1 MLKSRTRL
9 VLTLVGAGLA
19 AVTLV
24 STASAA
30 EQRYA
35 SPGGAGTDCSSAAPC
50 SLREAVEG
58 VDPLKENEVIVAPGD
73 YYLPSALEALYP
85 MTIHGVTGQP
95 RPRLLFNGLGQDG
108 LVILNSTLRHV
119 EIRRAPGTD
128 TTALSATG
136 STVDQVF
143 AKAYG
148 ASWTV
153 AIKNSVIRNSI
164 VVAAGDNGD
173 ALQTDANGANTAG
186 TYRNVTAI
194 ATGSG
199 GVGIKAWAFGNGD
212 AVNVLARNVIAR
224 GGPGGSGFEAR
235 AFNPGTTAKI
245 TVGYSNF
252 PNATTDGAGAS
263 IADGGGN
270 QTAAPAFVNAAAGDY
285 RQAPGSPTIDAG
297 LAEFLSGPFD
307 IDGDPRQIGGIDIG
321 ADEFVFAP
329 AATTGPA
336 GAVTTQSATLSGS
349 VNPNGVA
356 TTYHFEYGTTAAYGS
371 TSYTTGA
378 GAGGA
383 VAASAVL
390 GGLSPA
396 TTYHYRIVATNSG
409 GVTQGVD
416 RTFTTSAPIAP
427 PPSTPPPA
435 TPPPATPP
443 PTTPPPVTSPSFAGV
458 RLVSTKLRFARRSV
472 VITLNCPAATAG
484 RCSGRSKLTARLR
497 RPGARAVSTITLG
510 RATFSIAAGK
520 QAKVRVR
527 VSRAGQRLLNRT
539 RRLRGRASN
548 AARDGAGQSKTT
560 VAAVTIRRRH
570 R

>member
-1 MLKSRTRL
+1 MLTSRTRL
-9 VLTLVGAGLA
+9 LLTLVGAALA
-19 AVTLV
+19 AATLAQP
-24 STASAA
+24 ASAVT
-30 EQRYA
+30 QRYA
-35 SPGGAGTDCSSAAPC
+35 SPAGSGTDCSAAKPC
-50 SLREAVEG
+50 SIEEAIEAAG
-58 VDPLKENEVIVAPGD
+58 GSGEREVIVAPGD
-73 YYLPSALEALYP
+73 YWLPSTLETVYP
-85 MTIHGVTGQP
+85 ATIHGVAGQP
-95 RPRLLFNGLGQDG
+95 RPRLLFNGLGLDG
-108 LVILNSTLRHV
+108 LVIHNSTLRHV

-128 TTALSATG
+128 TTALRATG

-164 VVAAGDNGD
+164 VVASGDWGD
-173 ALQTDANGANTAG
+173 ALQTDANGVDSAG

-235 AFNPGTTAKI
+235 AVNPGTTAKI
-245 TVGYSNF
+245 TVGHSNF
-252 PNATTDGAGAS
+252 PDASTDGAGAS

-270 QTAAPAFVNAAAGDY
+270 QTSAPAFVNAAAGDY

-297 LAEFLSGPFD
+297 LAEFLSGAFD

-336 GAVTTQSATLSGS
+336 SAVTTQSATLSGS
-349 VNPNGVA
+349 VNPNGVP
-356 TTYHFEYGTTAAYGS
+356 TTYHFEYGPTAAYGS
-371 TSYTTGA
+371 TTYTTGA
-378 GAGGA
+378 GNGGT
-383 VAASAVL
+383 VAAAANL

-443 PTTPPPVTSPSFAGV
+443 PTTTPPVTSPSFAGV
-458 RLVSTKLRFARRSV
+458 RLVSTRLSFARRSV
-472 VITLNCPAATAG
+472 VLTLNCPAATAG
-484 RCSGRSKLTARLR
+484 RCSGRTKLTARRR
-497 RPGARAVSTITLG
+497 RPGARAVSTVALG